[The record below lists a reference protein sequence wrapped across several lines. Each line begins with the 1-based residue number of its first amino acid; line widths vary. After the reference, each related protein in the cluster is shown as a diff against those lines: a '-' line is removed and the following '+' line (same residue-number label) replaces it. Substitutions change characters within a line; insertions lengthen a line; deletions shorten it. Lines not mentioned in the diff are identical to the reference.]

1 MALQKSVPR
10 IVVSRL
16 PVYLRALQHMAQ
28 EGKVVTSSQALAQR
42 LGTTSAQ
49 IRKDLSYFGEFGRQ
63 GMGYE
68 VQYLMQQLRRI
79 LHVDREWP
87 VALVGVGDLGRALA
101 HYAGFPP
108 EGFRIVAA
116 FDNDPRKIG
125 QSLAGLTIQDS
136 AHLREVIARERLK
149 VAIVAVPAS
158 GAQSVADELVAGGIR
173 AILNY
178 APITLNV
185 PEGVQVQYVD
195 PVVHLQRMT
204 FYLDEEEQG

>member
-1 MALQKSVPR
+1 
-10 IVVSRL
+10 
-16 PVYLRALQHMAQ
+16 
-28 EGKVVTSSQALAQR
+28 
-42 LGTTSAQ
+42 
-49 IRKDLSYFGEFGRQ
+49 
-63 GMGYE
+63 MGYE

-149 VAIVAVPAS
+149 VAISAVPAS
-158 GAQSVADELVAGGIR
+158 GAQSVADELIAGGIR

>member
-1 MALQKSVPR
+1 MAPQKPVPR

-16 PVYLRALQHMAQ
+16 PLYLRALQHMAK
-28 EGKVVTSSQALAQR
+28 EGKTVTSSQELAQR
-42 LGTTSAQ
+42 LGMSSAQ

-68 VQYLMQQLRRI
+68 VQYLTQQLRKI
-79 LHVDREWP
+79 LHVDRQWS
-87 VALVGVGDLGRALA
+87 VVLVGAGDLGHALA
-101 HYAGFPP
+101 HYAGFLP
-108 EGFRIVAA
+108 EGFRIVAV
-116 FDNDPRKIG
+116 FDNDPRKVG
-125 QSLAGLTIQDS
+125 QTMAGLTIQDS
-136 AHLREVIARERLK
+136 GRLREAIAREGLK
-149 VAIVAVPAS
+149 VAIIAVPAS
-158 GAQSVADELVAGGIR
+158 EAQAVADELVAGGIR

-204 FYLDEEEQG
+204 FYLDEV